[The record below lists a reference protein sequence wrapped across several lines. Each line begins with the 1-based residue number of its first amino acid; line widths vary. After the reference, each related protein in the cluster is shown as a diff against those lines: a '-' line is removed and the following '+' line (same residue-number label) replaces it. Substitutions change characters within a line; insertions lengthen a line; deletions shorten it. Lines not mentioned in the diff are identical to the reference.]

1 MANPIVEMNVKDYG
15 KITLQLAPEQAPVSV
30 NNFLYLV
37 QNGFYNGLTFHRIIS
52 GFMIQ
57 GGCPRGNGTG
67 NPGWSIKGEFKA
79 NGVDNSI
86 KHKRG
91 VLSMARAQNPN
102 SAGSQFFIMHQDA
115 PHLDGMYAA
124 FGKVTDGIEV
134 VDAIAQ
140 VETSRYNDMPK
151 APVVIES
158 VEIIDLDGVEVT
170 KP

>member
-1 MANPIVEMNVKDYG
+1 MANPIVELNVKDFG
-15 KITLQLAPEQAPVSV
+15 KITLQLCPDQAPISV

-37 QNGFYNGLTFHRIIS
+37 QNGFYDGLTFHRVIS

-79 NGVDNSI
+79 NGVDNGL

-91 VLSMARAQNPN
+91 VLSMARAQNPD

-140 VETSRYNDMPK
+140 VETSRFNDMPK
-151 APVVIES
+151 TPVVIES
-158 VEIIDLDGVEVT
+158 AKVIDLDGVEVT